1 MEILDIIRLVAP
13 EFNSIDDSDMEKW
26 ILLAKPFVSKKKF
39 GEFYEQAVAYLVCHM
54 MTTAGLADTS
64 EYGEL
69 GALATLASSSYGI
82 GSISAGASSIS
93 FTNSGAST
101 TADADA
107 EFMRT
112 KYGIQYVT
120 IRKLCIVPITIA

>member
-1 MEILDIIRLVAP
+1 MEIIDIIRLVAP
-13 EFNSIDDSDMEKW
+13 EFNSVDDSDLNSW
-26 ILLAKPFVSKKKF
+26 ILLAKPWVSKEKF
-39 GEFYEQAVAYLVCHM
+39 GEFYEQAVAYLICHF

-82 GSISAGASSIS
+82 GSISAGSSSIS
-93 FTNSGAST
+93 FTNGGASAT
-101 TADADA
+101 TDPDA